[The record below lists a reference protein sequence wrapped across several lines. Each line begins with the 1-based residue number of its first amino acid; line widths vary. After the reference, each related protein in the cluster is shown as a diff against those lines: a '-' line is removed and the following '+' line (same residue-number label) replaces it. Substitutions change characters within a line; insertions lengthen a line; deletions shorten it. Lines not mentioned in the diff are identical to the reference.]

1 MRLKIGSLGVAI
13 GVLSLLFLCL
23 ATTGNVWLAGSV
35 TVAVGAFSA
44 TKFAQGGFAMTGF
57 VVPDFTEK
65 SVEDLEKMDFKALA
79 EYKRQETEYRIA
91 KSMEPL
97 YVQIKALENK
107 GDKSDELTKLKAD
120 FALLKAEAS
129 ELNLRYKS
137 MSESANKG
145 DGNTLATELKA
156 NMTAI
161 KNIAKRTGEAKEVVI
176 KAEVLRSSIDGN
188 TQAQDVPG
196 IGQLR
201 TRKLTMYDMFPKIQ
215 VGQNNNG
222 TIRYWDWDEDTI
234 ARAAAM
240 IGESGA
246 FPESTAAF
254 KEYTLDLKKVGDTLP
269 VSAEFFEDESM
280 FAAELS
286 LFLQTN
292 VALEIDDQIANGTGA
307 GQDLTGLFASIPAFN
322 PALVTDVAYANFY
335 DLLVKC
341 KEQITKTGGAKYT
354 PDAIWM
360 NVSSINKLRLTKDV
374 NNNYIIPPFVSRDG
388 AIVDGM
394 TVFESN
400 IIADGYFAMG
410 DSRFAK
416 IYEKT
421 GVEISRGTIND
432 QFTQDME
439 TLKVRKR
446 LAFLIRTVDQTG
458 FVKVTN
464 IDTAIAAINLAS

>member
-65 SVEDLEKMDFKALA
+65 SVEELEKMDFKAIA
-79 EYKRQETEYRIA
+79 EYKRLETESRIA
-91 KSMEPL
+91 KAMEPL
-97 YVQIKALENK
+97 YVQIKALETK

-215 VGQNNNG
+215 VGTNNNG

-240 IGESGA
+240 IAESGA

-292 VALEIDDQIANGTGA
+292 VALEVDDQIANGDGTGNN
-307 GQDLTGLFASIPAFN
+307 LTGLFASIPAFN
-322 PALVTDVAYANFY
+322 PALVDDVAYANFY

-360 NVSSINKLRLTKDV
+360 NISSINKLRLTKDV

-400 IIADGYFAMG
+400 IISDGYFALG

-421 GVEISRGTIND
+421 GIEISRGTIND

-458 FVKVTN
+458 FVKVTD
-464 IDTAIAAINLAS
+464 IDVAIAAINLAS

>member
-1 MRLKIGSLGVAI
+1 MENNNNSGSAN
-13 GVLSLLFLCL
+13 SEF
-23 ATTGNVWLAGSV
+23 
-35 TVAVGAFSA
+35 TVP
-44 TKFAQGGFAMTGF
+44 K
-57 VVPDFTEK
+57 FTEK
-65 SVEDLEKMDFKALA
+65 PVEEQKNMDFNALA
-79 EYKRQETEYRIA
+79 AYKNEESQYRIA
-91 KSMEPL
+91 KAMEPL
-97 YVQIKALENK
+97 YKKIKELEAKNSESDKEELSALKQRFEVLKGETSQLSLSFKSLGEAPQK
-107 GDKSDELTKLKAD
+107 GDA
-120 FALLKAEAS
+120 
-129 ELNLRYKS
+129 
-137 MSESANKG
+137 
-145 DGNTLATELKA
+145 NTLATELKA
-156 NMTAI
+156 NMATI
-161 KNIAKRTGEAKEVVI
+161 KNIAKNLGTEKEVVI

-201 TRKLTMYDMFPKIQ
+201 TRKLTMYDMFPKIT
-215 VGQNNNG
+215 VGTNNNG

-234 ARAAAM
+234 SRAAAM
-240 IGESGA
+240 IAESGA

-254 KEYTLDLKKVGDTLP
+254 KEYTLTLKKVGDTLP

-292 VALEIDDQIANGTGA
+292 VALEVDDQIANGDNTG
-307 GQDLTGLFASIPAFN
+307 QNLKGLFTSIPAFN
-322 PALVTDVAYANFY
+322 PALLDDVAHANFY

-341 KEQITKTGGAKYT
+341 KEQITKTGGAKYM
-354 PDAIWM
+354 PDAVWM
-360 NVSSINKLRLTKDV
+360 NISSINKLRLTKDA

-400 IIADGYFAMG
+400 IISDGYFALG

-421 GVEISRGTIND
+421 GIEISRGTVND

-446 LAFLIRTVDQTG
+446 LAFLIRQADRTG
-458 FVKVTN
+458 FVKVTD
-464 IDTAIAAINLAS
+464 IDVAIAAINLAS

>member
-1 MRLKIGSLGVAI
+1 MENKKE
-13 GVLSLLFLCL
+13 
-23 ATTGNVWLAGSV
+23 
-35 TVAVGAFSA
+35 FS
-44 TKFAQGGFAMTGF
+44 
-57 VVPDFTEK
+57 EK
-65 SVEDLEKMDFKALA
+65 SVDEQKVMDFATLA

-91 KSMEPL
+91 KAMEPL
-97 YVQIKALENK
+97 YVQIKDLETK

-137 MSESANKG
+137 MTEAAQKG
-145 DGNTLATELKA
+145 DANTLASELKA
-156 NMTAI
+156 NMASI

-240 IGESGA
+240 IAESGA

-292 VALEIDDQIANGTGA
+292 VALEIDDQIANGDGTGNN
-307 GQDLTGLFASIPAFN
+307 LTGLFDSIPAFN

-360 NVSSINKLRLTKDV
+360 NISSINKLRLTKDV

-400 IIADGYFAMG
+400 IISDGYFALG

-421 GVEISRGTIND
+421 GIELSRGTIND